1 VEGVAVQRKMPQPSA
16 PPAENAKHLD

>member
-1 VEGVAVQRKMPQPSA
+1 VEGVPVQRKMPQPSA